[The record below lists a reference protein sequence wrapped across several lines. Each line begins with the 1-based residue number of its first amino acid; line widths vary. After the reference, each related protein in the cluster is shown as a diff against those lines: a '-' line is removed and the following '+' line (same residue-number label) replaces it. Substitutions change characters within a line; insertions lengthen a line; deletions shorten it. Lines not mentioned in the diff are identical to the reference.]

1 MVIGMREEILEIL
14 SEICPDVDFETEDEL
29 IDNGV
34 IDSFAVI
41 QIVTE
46 LMEHFNIFIDADDIE
61 PENLNSLDNICEM
74 VKSKMES

>member
-1 MVIGMREEILEIL
+1 MREEILEIL
-14 SEICPDVDFETEDEL
+14 TEICPDVDFETENEL
-29 IDNGV
+29 MDGGV

>member
-1 MVIGMREEILEIL
+1 MREEILEIL
-14 SEICPDVDFETEDEL
+14 AGICPDVDFEKEKEL
-29 IDNGV
+29 IDGGV

-46 LMEHFNIFIDADDIE
+46 LMEHFDIFIDADDIE

-74 VKSKMES
+74 VKSKIES

>member
-1 MVIGMREEILEIL
+1 MREEILKIL
-14 SEICPDVDFETEDEL
+14 TEICPDVDFEKEEKL
-29 IDNGV
+29 IDGGV
-34 IDSFAVI
+34 LDSFAVI

-74 VKSKMES
+74 VRNKTES

>member
-1 MVIGMREEILEIL
+1 MREEVLEIL
-14 SEICPDVDFETEDEL
+14 TEICPDVDFETEKEL
-29 IDNGV
+29 IDAGV
-34 IDSFAVI
+34 LDSFSVI

-74 VKSKMES
+74 IEKKMES

>member
-1 MVIGMREEILEIL
+1 MREEILEIL
-14 SEICPDVDFETEDEL
+14 EGICPDVDFEKEDEL
-29 IDNGV
+29 IDGGV

-46 LMEHFNIFIDADDIE
+46 LMEHFDIFIDADDIE

-74 VKSKMES
+74 VKGKVEA

>member
-1 MVIGMREEILEIL
+1 MREEILEIL
-14 SEICPDVDFETEDEL
+14 TEICPDVDFETEDEL
-29 IDNGV
+29 IDGGV